1 MAAISGI
8 AQSPE
13 ERIRLAAVEQSGAP
27 APGDRDLEPADVPG
41 RTRLPS
47 HFLHDDMTNEISI
60 EVDGNTIT
68 GSYEVNRG
76 MIVVSGGI
84 LGSKSEPLGGPST
97 TELLARRLLR
107 ELYVESRRPQTT

>member
-1 MAAISGI
+1 MAPISGI

-76 MIVVSGGI
+76 MIMVSGGI

-97 TELLARRLLR
+97 TELLA
-107 ELYVESRRPQTT
+107 P